1 MVQNIWSFILPRRI
15 GRDQFYFPVL
25 FPLSVVFLPLLS
37 CCSVYL
43 SLGNFSLGPSSEA
56 IHEMPLL
63 LISIRRFEKF
73 ADVPHGVAAISKVP
87 AAGLGFEAQHPVL
100 MVWVR
105 VTDF

>member
-1 MVQNIWSFILPRRI
+1 MLSSFRCCPV
-15 GRDQFYFPVL
+15 VL
-25 FPLSVVFLPLLS
+25 FI
-37 CCSVYL
+37 L

-73 ADVPHGVAAISKVP
+73 ADVPHGLAASSKVP

-100 MVWVR
+100 MVWV
-105 VTDF
+105 TDF